1 MKREF
6 VQGSQLSADRPRKVI
21 SLPWDETS
29 PVSSEATVYANLASG
44 EPTGIVGLR
53 LVAEC
58 LGHEQVIAAAGIP
71 PGFDGIV
78 AIASGISVDSWHV
91 EAWGGARDARLN
103 VAIAI
108 RQCCSGFGVFV
119 PPEVQAQIPLL
130 AGETRARGLPMS
142 RADGLWRVESDDQP
156 GSVVLDAGDRVTRI
170 VVTAR
175 AMADAVVSGITPT
188 WQIIRRETREVQPRG
203 NLQGPRTLGFANVD
217 YYAVEIVR

>member
-1 MKREF
+1 MKREA
-6 VQGSQLSADRPRKVI
+6 VQITNLQPDRVRKVV

-29 PVSSEATVYANLASG
+29 PVSSEATVYANFASG

-58 LGHEQVIAAAGIP
+58 LGHEQVVAAAGIA

-78 AIASGISVDSWHV
+78 AIASGIAVDAWHV
-91 EAWGGARDARLN
+91 EAWGGARDLRLN

-119 PPEVQAQIPLL
+119 PAEVQSQIPPL
-130 AGETRARGLPMS
+130 AGENRARGLPLS
-142 RADGLWRVESDDQP
+142 RADGLWRVESNDQA
-156 GSVVLDAGDRVTRI
+156 GNVVLDAGDRVTRI

-175 AMADAVVSGITPT
+175 AMGDAFVTGITPT
-188 WQIIRRETREVQPRG
+188 WTITRRETREVQPRG

-217 YYAVEIVR
+217 YYLVEIVR